1 MPQKTIIPEVLQ
13 PEEELPADLAALR
26 TLGILLDRAFEV
38 PGTTR
43 RVGIAPIIGLVPGIG
58 DFIGAILST
67 WIVVGA
73 LRHRVP
79 PRKIL
84 RMVLNIIVD
93 AAIGTIPVIG
103 DIFDFLFQ
111 ENLSN
116 VETLLKYRNRRKP
129 PRSTAQISLIAMG
142 ILMAILFAVVAMIVL
157 LVLMLA
163 WTIDKLY
170 LLMAGGAILAGL

>member
-1 MPQKTIIPEVLQ
+1 MKATPIEPEVL
-13 PEEELPADLAALR
+13 EDDSKLPRDLVALR
-26 TLGILLDRAFEV
+26 NLGILLDRAFQV
-38 PGTTR
+38 PGTRR

-58 DFIGAILST
+58 DFIGALLSM

-79 PRKIL
+79 GRRII

-116 VETLLKYRNRRKP
+116 VEILLRHRDRTRP
-129 PRSTAQISLIAMG
+129 PRTTAQVSLIAM
-142 ILMAILFAVVAMIVL
+142 AILIMILAAVVLMIVL
-157 LVLMLA
+157 LILLLSVIVNQLHVVL
-163 WTIDKLY
+163 TGGVVF
-170 LLMAGGAILAGL
+170 LL

>member
-1 MPQKTIIPEVLQ
+1 MTRELIEPQVIEDDSK
-13 PEEELPADLAALR
+13 LPRDLLALR
-26 TLGILLDRAFEV
+26 NLAMLLDRAFAV
-38 PGTTR
+38 PGTKR

-79 PRKIL
+79 GGKII
-84 RMVLNIIVD
+84 RMALNIIAD

-103 DIFDFLFQ
+103 DIFDFMFQ

-116 VETLLKYRNRRKP
+116 VETLMRYRDRTRP
-129 PRSTAQISLIAMG
+129 PRTTAQVSLVALSILIA
-142 ILMAILFAVVAMIVL
+142 ILASVVIMIVILVLLLAMIVNEL
-157 LVLMLA
+157 HVVL
-163 WTIDKLY
+163 T
-170 LLMAGGAILAGL
+170 GG

>member
-1 MPQKTIIPEVLQ
+1 MERDPIIPEVLE
-13 PEEELPADLAALR
+13 PEEKLPADLAALR
-26 TLGILLDRAFEV
+26 TLAILLDRAFGV

-58 DFIGAILST
+58 DLIGALLST

-79 PRKIL
+79 APKIL

-116 VETLLKYRNRRKP
+116 VETLLKHRNRRKP
-129 PRSTAQISLIAMG
+129 PRSTAQISLIA
-142 ILMAILFAVVAMIVL
+142 IAILLAIIAAVAMMIVL
-157 LVLMLA
+157 LILLLA
-163 WTIDKLY
+163 AMIDKLY
-170 LLMAGGAILAGL
+170 LVLG

>member
-1 MPQKTIIPEVLQ
+1 MSREPIEPEIIED
-13 PEEELPADLAALR
+13 ESKLPRDLLALR
-26 TLGILLDRAFEV
+26 NLGILLDRAFAV
-38 PGTTR
+38 PGTKR

-79 PRKIL
+79 AGKII
-84 RMVLNIIVD
+84 RMVLNIVAD

-111 ENLSN
+111 ENLTN
-116 VETLLKYRNRRKP
+116 VETLLRYRDRTRS
-129 PRSTAQISLIAMG
+129 PRTTAQVSLIAM
-142 ILMAILFAVVAMIVL
+142 AILILILLAIVL
-157 LVLMLA
+157 MIILLIFLLAQVINTLHVLL
-163 WTIDKLY
+163 T
-170 LLMAGGAILAGL
+170 G

>member
-1 MPQKTIIPEVLQ
+1 MAREPIDPEVF
-13 PEEELPADLAALR
+13 EDDSKLPSDLVALR
-26 TLGILLDRAFEV
+26 RLGVLLDRAFEV
-38 PGTTR
+38 PGLRR

-58 DFIGAILST
+58 DFIGAILAT

-79 PRKIL
+79 PTKII
-84 RMVLNIIVD
+84 RMVLRIIAD

-116 VETLLKYRNRRKP
+116 VETLLRYRDRTRP
-129 PRSTAQISLIAMG
+129 PRTTAQVSLIAM
-142 ILMAILFAVVAMIVL
+142 AILLAILTAVVMMLIL
-157 LVLMLA
+157 LIFLIATVVNQLH
-163 WTIDKLY
+163 
-170 LLMAGGAILAGL
+170 LLLTG

>member
-1 MPQKTIIPEVLQ
+1 MMSREPIEPEIIEDDSK
-13 PEEELPADLAALR
+13 LPRDLLALR
-26 TLGILLDRAFEV
+26 NLGILLDRAFAV
-38 PGTTR
+38 PGMKR

-58 DFIGAILST
+58 DFIGAILSM

-79 PRKIL
+79 AGKIV

-111 ENLSN
+111 ENLTN
-116 VETLLKYRNRRKP
+116 VETLMRYRDRTRP
-129 PRSTAQISLIAMG
+129 PRTTAQVSLIAMA
-142 ILMAILFAVVAMIVL
+142 ILMLILIAIVAMIILLIFLLAQMIDALHVL
-157 LVLMLA
+157 L
-163 WTIDKLY
+163 T
-170 LLMAGGAILAGL
+170 G

>member
-1 MPQKTIIPEVLQ
+1 MTQTPIEPEVI
-13 PEEELPADLAALR
+13 EDDSKLPRDLIALR
-26 TLGILLDRAFEV
+26 NLGILLDRAFEV
-38 PGTTR
+38 PGTKR

-79 PRKIL
+79 AGRII
-84 RMVLNIIVD
+84 RMVINIIVD

-116 VETLLKYRNRRKP
+116 VEILLRHRDRTRP
-129 PRSTAQISLIAMG
+129 PRTTAQVSLIAMT
-142 ILMAILFAVVAMIVL
+142 ILIMILTAVVLMMILLVFLIAMMVNQLHAVLTGGAAILP
-157 LVLMLA
+157 
-163 WTIDKLY
+163 
-170 LLMAGGAILAGL
+170 G